1 MNISELKEEVSIV
14 EILEHYGFDS
24 SELDYKSGW
33 GAWTKCICPFHFDTN
48 PSGSVNVDKNLFQ
61 CFVCGDGRAHD
72 ILDIVME
79 QEFFDNVKEAK
90 EWIENRFL

>member
-1 MNISELKEEVSIV
+1 VNISELKEEVTILD
-14 EILEHYGFDS
+14 ILEHYGWEDD
-24 SELDYKSGW
+24 LGQRGW
-33 GAWTKCICPFHFDTN
+33 GEWQKILCPFHWDTN

-79 QEFFDNVKEAK
+79 QEVFDKVKDAK
-90 EWIENRFL
+90 EWIERNFL

>member
-1 MNISELKEEVSIV
+1 VNISELKEEVSILD
-14 EILEHYGFDS
+14 ILELYGWEDD
-24 SELDYKSGW
+24 LGQRGW
-33 GAWTKCICPFHFDTN
+33 GEWQKTLCPFHFDHD

-79 QEFFDNVKEAK
+79 QEFFDNVKDAK
-90 EWIENRFL
+90 EWIEQRFL